1 MITVIMVAITAL
13 FFIVVGIGI
22 ALHLVRRELYRIISE
37 TRTFLIE
44 RIFEEKATIE
54 AEIQTIQRTSVDS
67 SMSELISE
75 YKKLISAA
83 TEKVQKESVPQP
95 PTE

>member
-37 TRTFLIE
+37 TRT
-44 RIFEEKATIE
+44 
-54 AEIQTIQRTSVDS
+54 
-67 SMSELISE
+67 
-75 YKKLISAA
+75 Y
-83 TEKVQKESVPQP
+83 
-95 PTE
+95 